1 MKDWHAAPPRLRRP
15 VPPPSPL
22 SNWIFYARTALRL
35 PFSVCSECAFLILG
49 PQYTGGV
56 KGREIMNCADME
68 VTSACTETLRPK
80 WMPHIEAFC
89 PKYLLSRVG
98 EITVDV
104 FLVSFDNGLLLSVN
118 TSVDNRATRLIS
130 NLYRDR
136 QWAHKCLSYTFTR
149 SFFFVRHNLPLS
161 ELLRVVRIKIR
172 FSAFWISHSD
182 LWLMQHR
189 CVETLQRDRVH
200 DFAAD
205 WNCSF

>member
-1 MKDWHAAPPRLRRP
+1 MKDWHAAPPRLRP
-15 VPPPSPL
+15 APPL
-22 SNWIFYARTALRL
+22 SNWIFNARTALRL

-80 WMPHIEAFC
+80 WMPLIEAFC

-118 TSVDNRATRLIS
+118 TSVDSRAKRVRSKLF
-130 NLYRDR
+130 RDR
-136 QWAHKCLSYTFTR
+136 QWAHKCLSYTFT
-149 SFFFVRHNLPLS
+149 
-161 ELLRVVRIKIR
+161 
-172 FSAFWISHSD
+172 
-182 LWLMQHR
+182 
-189 CVETLQRDRVH
+189 
-200 DFAAD
+200 
-205 WNCSF
+205 CSFSRRAH